1 MHESLVR
8 NDKQRVDLGQGSHET
23 RVQGISTSLYE
34 LDRGKLSSRHNDG
47 RTLRYGNDR
56 CKHITGAM
64 KAWHDCVMIPKEY
77 QIYNN

>member
-8 NDKQRVDLGQGSHET
+8 DDKQRVDLGQGSHET

-34 LDRGKLSSRHNDG
+34 LDRGKLSGRHNDG

-56 CKHITGAM
+56 CKQYDQSDYVSDQSARRRGA
-64 KAWHDCVMIPKEY
+64 KS
-77 QIYNN
+77 